1 MSYLNNDISYIRVH
15 VSGKYTCMTTLVYD
29 PACSLSV
36 YQLLMPLSVGKW
48 SGPHDQGHSPTHPKS
63 RTDDN

>member
-1 MSYLNNDISYIRVH
+1 MSYLNNNIIYYNIHVH
-15 VSGKYTCMTTLVYD
+15 VSGKCMTTMVYD